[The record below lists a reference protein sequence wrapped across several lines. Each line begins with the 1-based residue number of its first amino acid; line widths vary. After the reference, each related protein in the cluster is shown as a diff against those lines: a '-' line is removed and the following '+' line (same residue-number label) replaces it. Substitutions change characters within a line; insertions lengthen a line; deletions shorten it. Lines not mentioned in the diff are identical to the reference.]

1 MGGLARAIASNRK
14 ATAGFVIL
22 VVFCFLAAFPGLI
35 AHDNP
40 QAEIYDPTL
49 GPSGAHLLGTTAYG
63 QDLFAQLIYSTRE
76 SLFIAVA
83 AGALATVLSVIVG
96 VTAAYIGGLADN
108 VLSLVTDIFLVI
120 PAFPLIVVIA
130 AYSKNG
136 GDPILIAVLVVTGW
150 SYGARQLRVQAL
162 SIRNRDFLVAA
173 RLAGRAALAG
183 DRVGNAAHHDVF
195 DSGHLPRHHP
205 VRHRRRRRPAVRRA
219 GQPRHPELG
228 DHALLGAKQRG
239 PASWVP
245 AVGDHARGVHR
256 HAGRRLRPVEL
267 RLRRGEQPGPAP
279 GAKEAPVTEQGH
291 PGGGRPLRGLR
302 QFGRHG
308 QGGGQGELRAVR
320 AASSW
325 PWWASPAAAS
335 RHCCSPSPAS

>member
-1 MGGLARAIASNRK
+1 MSTATLPNGRRSLARESWARFRAGPVGGLLRAISSNRK

-22 VVFCFLAAFPGLI
+22 AVFCFLAAFPGLV

-40 QAEIYDPTL
+40 QAEIYTPTL

-76 SLFIAVA
+76 SLLIALA
-83 AGALATVLSVIVG
+83 AGLLATVLSVIVG
-96 VTAAYIGGLADN
+96 VTAAYLGGLVDN

-173 RLAGRAALAG
+173 RLRGERRWRVIVSEMLPTMTSLIVAIFLGTTLYAIVAAAGLQFVGLGNPDTLSWGTMLYWAQNNEALQAGSPLWAIMPGVCIAMLGAA
-183 DRVGNAAHHDVF
+183 F
-195 DSGHLPRHHP
+195 
-205 VRHRRRRRPAVRRA
+205 
-219 GQPRHPELG
+219 
-228 DHALLGAKQRG
+228 ALLNYAFDEVSN
-239 PASWVP
+239 PA
-245 AVGDHARGVHR
+245 
-256 HAGRRLRPVEL
+256 LRPV
-267 RLRRGEQPGPAP
+267 RKKRG
-279 GAKEAPVTEQGH
+279 
-291 PGGGRPLRGLR
+291 
-302 QFGRHG
+302 
-308 QGGGQGELRAVR
+308 
-320 AASSW
+320 
-325 PWWASPAAAS
+325 
-335 RHCCSPSPAS
+335 

>member
-1 MGGLARAIASNRK
+1 MSTAALPGGRASGAKEAWGRFRAGPVGGLVRAISSNRK

-22 VVFCFLAAFPGLI
+22 AVFFFLAAFPGLI

-49 GPSGAHLLGTTAYG
+49 QPSGAHLLGTTAYG

-76 SLFIAVA
+76 SLLIALA

-96 VTAAYIGGLADN
+96 VTAAYLGGLADN

-173 RLAGRAALAG
+173 RLRGERRWRVIVSEMLPTMTSLIVAIFLGTTLYAIVAAAGLQFVGLGNPETLSWGTMLYWAQNNEALQAGSPLWAIMPGVCIAMLGAA
-183 DRVGNAAHHDVF
+183 F
-195 DSGHLPRHHP
+195 
-205 VRHRRRRRPAVRRA
+205 
-219 GQPRHPELG
+219 
-228 DHALLGAKQRG
+228 ALLNYAFDEVSN
-239 PASWVP
+239 PA
-245 AVGDHARGVHR
+245 
-256 HAGRRLRPVEL
+256 LRPV
-267 RLRRGEQPGPAP
+267 RKRR
-279 GAKEAPVTEQGH
+279 
-291 PGGGRPLRGLR
+291 R
-302 QFGRHG
+302 
-308 QGGGQGELRAVR
+308 
-320 AASSW
+320 
-325 PWWASPAAAS
+325 
-335 RHCCSPSPAS
+335 

>member
-1 MGGLARAIASNRK
+1 VGTLARAIASNRK

-22 VVFCFLAAFPGLI
+22 AVFCFLAAFPGLI

-40 QAEIYDPTL
+40 QAEIYQPTL

-76 SLFIAVA
+76 SLYIAVV
-83 AGALATVLSVIVG
+83 AGALATVLSVIIG
-96 VTAAYIGGLADN
+96 VTAAYLGGLADN

-173 RLAGRAALAG
+173 RLRGERRWRVIVPDTLSWGTMLYWAQNNEALQAGSPLWAIMPGTCIAMLGAAFALLNYA
-183 DRVGNAAHHDVF
+183 F
-195 DSGHLPRHHP
+195 DEVSNPALRP
-205 VRHRRRRRPAVRRA
+205 VRRRRR
-219 GQPRHPELG
+219 
-228 DHALLGAKQRG
+228 
-239 PASWVP
+239 
-245 AVGDHARGVHR
+245 
-256 HAGRRLRPVEL
+256 
-267 RLRRGEQPGPAP
+267 
-279 GAKEAPVTEQGH
+279 
-291 PGGGRPLRGLR
+291 
-302 QFGRHG
+302 
-308 QGGGQGELRAVR
+308 
-320 AASSW
+320 
-325 PWWASPAAAS
+325 
-335 RHCCSPSPAS
+335 